1 MTKISQN
8 IWVDGQAAPVG
19 VKIPDYMRQY
29 FEKTADDREGTLN
42 YVGFHLTNNELN
54 VMLPKNSAW
63 VKNVPSDTINILID
77 SLRDN
82 RARKLGDT
90 TTEINVSTND
100 LFAVVEWLIQD
111 FRSNGIFEVNH
122 TQWNKNRGKIHWGRT
137 IKKTTPFVQDDN
149 LVLLNLIKKKRVS
162 DFDTVSQIHA
172 SVMEHIA
179 EIFGVL
185 FHGFSFKSRLTRI
198 DLGEVSKLQR
208 ILNKTF
214 TKTNLRRE
222 KMLIRGLLNYLNL
235 IEASQSELSIVT
247 TEFHVLFEN
256 SFKQFIGD
264 QDKLH
269 GQDAVPSAIWS
280 IELPGQKTIAAKNR
294 QIPDAVVIR
303 SSQGREY
310 LDIYD
315 TKYYD
320 LTYYKDMPQTSA
332 FANAPADWYSVGKQ
346 FFYEYSYNRQ
356 AISANLEQGYNYFV
370 FPWPI
375 GSLKTLDAGHV
386 DISFGTGQS
395 QHIQLLLVD
404 PIELLR
410 IF

>member
-29 FEKTADDREGTLN
+29 FKKTADDREGTLS

-63 VKNVPSDTINILID
+63 VKHVPSDTINILID

-82 RARKLGDT
+82 RACKSGDT

-179 EIFGVL
+179 ERFGVL

-198 DLGEVSKLQR
+198 DLGEISKLQR

-214 TKTNLRRE
+214 TKTNVRRE

-235 IEASQSELSIVT
+235 IEANQSELSIVT

-269 GQDAVPSAIWS
+269 GQGAVPSAIWS

-294 QIPDAVVIR
+294 QIPDALVIR

-320 LTYYKDMPQTSA
+320 LTYYKNMPQTSS

-386 DISFGTGQS
+386 DISVGTAQS

>member
-8 IWVDGQAAPVG
+8 IWVDGQATPVG

-29 FEKTADDREGTLN
+29 FQKTADDREGTLN

-54 VMLPKNSAW
+54 IMLPKNSAW
-63 VKNVPSDTINILID
+63 VKHVPSDTINILID

-82 RARKLGDT
+82 RARKSGDT

-137 IKKTTPFVQDDN
+137 IKKTTPFIQDDN

-179 EIFGVL
+179 ERFGVL

-214 TKTNLRRE
+214 TKTNVRRE

-235 IEASQSELSIVT
+235 IEANQSELSIVT

-269 GQDAVPSAIWS
+269 DQDAVPSAIWS

-294 QIPDAVVIR
+294 QIPDALVIR

-315 TKYYD
+315 TKYYA
-320 LTYYKDMPQTSA
+320 LTYYKDMPQTSS

-346 FFYEYSYNRQ
+346 FFYEYGR
-356 AISANLEQGYNYFV
+356 L
-370 FPWPI
+370 
-375 GSLKTLDAGHV
+375 
-386 DISFGTGQS
+386 
-395 QHIQLLLVD
+395 
-404 PIELLR
+404 
-410 IF
+410 